1 MKQSPPMV
9 VDYWVTTYLSRLP
22 KDRPLVMVDGTVPG
36 WQAGSLD
43 LHFDHHR
50 PGGMAIQIDEIP
62 HPQPLPSHFYM
73 VTTVVDAD
81 ACSAAAWLQLG
92 PEWLTP
98 EVIHRLRAI
107 AWDCDHLLV
116 PADLQDYSQFAF
128 KAVAAMKL
136 STDGIIG
143 ELGLPLERKAWT
155 QVQRER
161 WAALAFQRSTEWLMD
176 AARGECPWPGA
187 LGEADHYWQIIL
199 SDAHDLLTQNRI
211 SLYPT
216 ATGAVAVCDSR
227 GWGHGLD
234 PRSFYRA
241 LSQISPSMVLRPETI
256 TIREHHLGGNQ
267 YTLGVIPLHPAWENL
282 DYTLHTYGELTHK
295 ERLISNEAGPW
306 GGRRTV
312 GGSGWNHPSYLEPK
326 DIVAVFSKGDVEE

>member
-1 MKQSPPMV
+1 MKHSPPMV

-136 STDGIIG
+136 STDGIIR
-143 ELGLPLERKAWT
+143 ELGLPLDRKAWT

-176 AARGECPWPGA
+176 AARGECPG
-187 LGEADHYWQIIL
+187 Q
-199 SDAHDLLTQNRI
+199 
-211 SLYPT
+211 
-216 ATGAVAVCDSR
+216 
-227 GWGHGLD
+227 GH
-234 PRSFYRA
+234 
-241 LSQISPSMVLRPETI
+241 
-256 TIREHHLGGNQ
+256 
-267 YTLGVIPLHPAWENL
+267 W
-282 DYTLHTYGELTHK
+282 
-295 ERLISNEAGPW
+295 
-306 GGRRTV
+306 GRRIII
-312 GGSGWNHPSYLEPK
+312 GK
-326 DIVAVFSKGDVEE
+326 